1 MKTGTWN
8 YPGTDYFLAALA
20 DYGLTDD
27 AIEDVAL
34 DTNGNVPQGTYP
46 VYDRVMER
54 AWQLRGA
61 NELTG
66 TRPA

>member
-1 MKTGTWN
+1 MKAGTWN
-8 YPGTDYFLAALA
+8 YPGTDYFMAALA

-27 AIEDVAL
+27 QIEDLAL
-34 DTNGNVPQGTYP
+34 DSRGNVPQGMYP

-61 NELTG
+61 NELSG
-66 TRPA
+66 AAPA